1 MEDKIQDE
9 LNKIFKYLKIEVKYM
24 DIRIYQIILTI
35 NINGIEIIKFFN
47 YQWDSYYTLDINVRS
62 ISNEINKKILEVFSK
77 ELKYCEEE

>member
-9 LNKIFKYLKIEVKYM
+9 LNKIYKNLKIEVKYQ

-35 NINGIEIIKFFN
+35 NVDGIEIIKFFN

-77 ELKYCEEE
+77 QLKYEMY

>member
-9 LNKIFKYLKIEVKYM
+9 LNKIYKNLKIDVKYQ

-35 NINGIEIIKFFN
+35 NVDSIEIIKFFN

-77 ELKYCEEE
+77 ELKYEM